1 MERVRQVDLD
11 PALRATVAYC
21 AALWRKH
28 DHSHSAG
35 EPIVKIDVHNHVLPK
50 ASLELLRSDSRYGAT
65 VTETHFSRAKTGAM
79 ALNPGFS
86 DPDVKLEQ
94 LAKMGL
100 EGAVLS
106 PAQALFF
113 YDLDVELSGKVAEVT
128 NQGMREFAAAH
139 PDRFSWMA
147 TVPMTS
153 PERVVPILEAAVEA
167 GAVGVEIGTSIAG
180 HRLDEGQFEPFW
192 AAAERLQTPVMLHP
206 AFNEAHRGLDSFYLQ
221 NVIGNPLETTVAI
234 ERLIASGV
242 LSRHPRVRV
251 VLVHGGG
258 FFPWQAGR
266 LRHATTVRKELT
278 EAPADP
284 WSFFG
289 QVVVDTLT
297 HDVASLRHLI
307 SRVGSANV
315 VMGTDSPFDMATPQP
330 MTMLR
335 EAANEATVRAISEEN
350 PVRVYRLQEQTAP
363 P

>member
-1 MERVRQVDLD
+1 M
-11 PALRATVAYC
+11 
-21 AALWRKH
+21 
-28 DHSHSAG
+28 
-35 EPIVKIDVHNHVLPK
+35 KIDVHNHVLPT
-50 ASLELLRSDSRYGAT
+50 ASLELLRSDARYGAT
-65 VTETHFSRAKTGAM
+65 ITATHFSRARTGAM
-79 ALNPGFS
+79 ALDPGFS
-86 DPDVKLEQ
+86 EPDVKLEQ

-113 YDLDVELSGKVAEVT
+113 YDLDAELSGMVAEVT
-128 NQGMREFAAAH
+128 NRGMRDFAGTH

-147 TVPMTS
+147 TVPMSS
-153 PERVVPILEAAVEA
+153 PERVVPILEEAVEE

-180 HRLDEGQFEPFW
+180 RRLDEPEFEPFW
-192 AAAERLQTPVMLHP
+192 AAAERLQTPVLLHP
-206 AFNEAHRGLDSFYLQ
+206 AFNEAHCGLEPFYLQ
-221 NVIGNPLETTVAI
+221 NVIGNLLETTVAI

-242 LSRHPRVRV
+242 LSRHPDVRV

-266 LRHATTVRKELT
+266 LRHAATVRNELAD
-278 EAPADP
+278 APPDP

-307 SRVGSANV
+307 FRVGSANV
-315 VMGTDSPFDMATPQP
+315 LMGTDSPFDMATPQP

-335 EAANEATVRAISEEN
+335 EAADEATVRAVSEEN
-350 PVRVYRLQEQTAP
+350 PVRVYRLQGYSP
-363 P
+363 PE